1 MEVVALI
8 GRLVFAAMFINSGV
22 NHFMERENMTA
33 YARSQGA
40 PAPELGV
47 PGSGVLILVGGVL
60 VAIGLWPDVG
70 ALLIAGFL
78 LPVSFYMHAFWKVD
92 DPQMR
97 KMQETHFWKNISLAG
112 ASILLFALF
121 AECGDHLG
129 LMAGGPLF

>member
-60 VAIGLWPDVG
+60 VAIGLWPDLG
-70 ALLIAGFL
+70 ALLIAAFL
-78 LPVSFYMHAFWKVD
+78 LPVSFYMHPCCSRCSPNAA
-92 DPQMR
+92 
-97 KMQETHFWKNISLAG
+97 TTSA
-112 ASILLFALF
+112 
-121 AECGDHLG
+121 
-129 LMAGGPLF
+129 

>member
-8 GRLVFAAMFINSGV
+8 GRLVFAAMFINSGI
-22 NHFMERENMTA
+22 NHFKERENMTA

-60 VAIGLWPDVG
+60 VAIGLWPDLG
-70 ALLIAGFL
+70 ALLLAAFL
-78 LPVSFYMHAFWKVD
+78 LPVSFYMHAFWKVE

-97 KMQETHFWKNISLAG
+97 KMQETHFWKNMSLAG

-121 AECGDHLG
+121 AACGDDIG